1 MSDNN
6 FGNALIWVAFANEG
20 LQCVHD
26 LRWMIVLSIVLIFA
40 DFWWG
45 WNESAMKY
53 KRATTDEEREKYRF
67 HKSKAIRRSAN
78 KFVDYIT
85 YLLVGGVLGL
95 AILEPLGICNHIV
108 SAAVGLGLG
117 CAADL
122 ISIIGHYCAVKHIN
136 IDLDTVWQFVK
147 KLIVNLVK
155 QKSEDIGEALDE
167 TLKIDNHENTD

>member
-1 MSDNN
+1 MLGDNN
-6 FGNALIWVAFANEG
+6 IGNSLIWVAFANEG

-45 WNESAMKY
+45 WSESAMKY
-53 KRATTDEEREKYRF
+53 RRATTDEEREKYRF

-78 KFVDYIT
+78 KFIDYIT

-95 AILEPLGICNHIV
+95 AILEPLGVCDHVV

-117 CAADL
+117 CFADM
-122 ISIIGHYCAVKHIN
+122 ISIVGHYCSVKDIHF
-136 IDLDTVWQFVK
+136 DAWEFAK
-147 KLIVNLVK
+147 KLLINLVK
-155 QKSEDIGEALDE
+155 KKNEDIGEALDE
-167 TLKIDNHENTD
+167 TLKIDNHENT